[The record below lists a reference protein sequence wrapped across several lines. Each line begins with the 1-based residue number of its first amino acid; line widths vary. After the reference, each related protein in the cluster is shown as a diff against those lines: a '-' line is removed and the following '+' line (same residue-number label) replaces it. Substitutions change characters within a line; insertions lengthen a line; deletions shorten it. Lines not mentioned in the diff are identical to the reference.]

1 MKKFIKS
8 LFGKSEPKTSEAK
21 PAKEKKPAKES
32 RIPDDRK
39 SVYKRHKTA
48 VKYVAEKYHM
58 STADAF
64 LIMDEANQKY
74 GITFTSFASKN
85 MMSNP
90 TEEAFLKHKAKTDKQ
105 RASYIEKISN
115 VTGWSLEKAEEEADR
130 IKKEFKI
137 GIRKYYDKQLYL
149 LSDKEI
155 ADLKKTWAD
164 EAKERVA
171 IVKEHTDW
179 TEKAIKEH
187 MKKCDIQFGIDPEHY
202 MVFKAWELT
211 DEQLAQ
217 YSTLRDSRSLAYKYN
232 KGVSVLSD
240 KEKFNRVFGD
250 YTKRKFWVNRDT
262 SYEEFLAFTEGLD
275 AIFCKPL
282 DLCSGTG
289 AERIALSGDLRPL
302 YDDLMSRPKILV
314 EECVKQHEKMSAVY
328 DGSVNTVR
336 MVTLFKDG
344 ECIRLCSF
352 VRFGRN
358 GATDNFGAGGV
369 LAAVDEETGIIMTD
383 AVDLKGE
390 VYKTHPI
397 SGIAFKGFQIP
408 HWDKVL
414 EITKD
419 AIQVV
424 DSINYVG
431 WDVAICE
438 DKAVIIEGNSL
449 PGLLAYQS
457 AFAAEKK
464 GQKYRFLPYMK
475 K

>member
-1 MKKFIKS
+1 MKKIFYKLFKKNKKGKNEAPKKASSKS
-8 LFGKSEPKTSEAK
+8 RKELIPVDRLPYYKSHLT
-21 PAKEKKPAKES
+21 
-32 RIPDDRK
+32 
-39 SVYKRHKTA
+39 T
-48 VKYVAEKYHM
+48 VKYVAKKYNM
-58 STADAF
+58 TKEDAF
-64 LIMDEANQKY
+64 LVMDDAKQKY
-74 GITFTSFASKN
+74 GITYTNFASKD
-85 MMSNP
+85 MMKNP
-90 TEEAFLKHKAKTDKQ
+90 TPETFLKEKERRDAQ
-105 RASYIEKISN
+105 RASYLRKISD
-115 VTGWSLEKAEEEADR
+115 VTGWTLEKADEETAR
-130 IKKEFKI
+130 IERVFKI

-149 LSDKEI
+149 LDDDGI
-155 ADLKKTWAD
+155 ANLKKEWSR
-164 EAKERVA
+164 EAKERVEF
-171 IVKEHTDW
+171 VKEKTDW
-179 TEKAIKEH
+179 SESKIKAH
-187 MKKCDIQFGIDPEHY
+187 MKTCNLAFGIDPEHY

-211 DEQLAQ
+211 DEQLAE
-217 YSTLRDSRSLAYKYN
+217 YSTLRDSRSLAHKYN
-232 KGVSVLSD
+232 KGISVLSD
-240 KEKFNRVFGD
+240 KEKFNRTFGD
-250 YTKRKFWVNRDT
+250 YTQRKFWVNRDS

-275 AIFCKPL
+275 SIFCKPL

-289 AERIALSGDLRPL
+289 AEKIKLDGDLRML
-302 YDDLMSRPKILV
+302 YDDLMNRPKMLV
-314 EECVKQHEKMSAVY
+314 EECVKQHPKMSGVY

-336 MVTLFKDG
+336 MVTLFKD
-344 ECIRLCSF
+344 EKCIRLCSF

-369 LAAVDEETGIIMTD
+369 LAAVDEETGIIITD

-390 VYKTHPI
+390 VYKKHPI
-397 SGIAFKGFQIP
+397 SGVEFKGFQIP

-414 EITKD
+414 EITEN

-475 K
+475 